1 MCLAAFG
8 KDKVLKPDRKISITS
23 VEHRETGKPYRV
35 EGQTSGTK
43 PTLYYKLG
51 CGTGATELEVG
62 HVYDAA
68 EISTEGI
75 KTVVIW
81 YATPDPDTNAFG
93 IGCDVESV
101 KDH

>member
-1 MCLAAFG
+1 MKRRSLARVTTAALFVCVAALG
-8 KDKVLKPDRKISITS
+8 KDKVLKPDRKISITTM
-23 VEHRETGKPYRV
+23 EHRDTGKPYRV

-51 CGTGATELEVG
+51 CGTGAAELEVG

-68 EISTEGI
+68 EITTGGT

-81 YATPDPDTNAFG
+81 YVTPDP
-93 IGCDVESV
+93 
-101 KDH
+101 